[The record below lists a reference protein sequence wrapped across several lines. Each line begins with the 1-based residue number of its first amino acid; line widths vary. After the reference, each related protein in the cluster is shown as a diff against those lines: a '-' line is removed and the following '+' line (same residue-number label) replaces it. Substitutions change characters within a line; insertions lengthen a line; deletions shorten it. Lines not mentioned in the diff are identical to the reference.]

1 VSRITVSSSAPV
13 VHDGEPARADI
24 VRTRD
29 RDRPFAVKSIS
40 PRRTLSTHESWEAAR
55 DWIAY
60 YGGVLRQ

>member
-1 VSRITVSSSAPV
+1 
-13 VHDGEPARADI
+13 